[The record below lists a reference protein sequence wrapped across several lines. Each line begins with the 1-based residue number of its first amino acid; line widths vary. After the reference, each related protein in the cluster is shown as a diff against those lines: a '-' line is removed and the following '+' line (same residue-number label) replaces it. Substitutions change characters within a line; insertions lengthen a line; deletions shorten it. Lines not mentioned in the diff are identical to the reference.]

1 MGDAYKLQLKSSND
15 LRTSYEAIRAGFV
28 TLSLERN
35 LRATPHVAQARA
47 LKVAAGAARVPKEL
61 LGIAQ
66 IRPGLVT
73 AAGLSN
79 KALKFMEEDDKTKAI
94 AELIT
99 KFLEPAGPN
108 FVEELVFR
116 FLLTRGDTLGGS
128 MRNVGGFLAQ
138 CKLCKALIAYL
149 RLTGGQIFV
158 ETKLSKGWR
167 LLRAEDIDIERT
179 LHGLSWI
186 ADAKHRTLVLNMTVP
201 FVGKNVDLCLF
212 DCAPSDFAPSV
223 VKDPARYIALGEL
236 KGGIDPAGADEHW
249 KTAWSALGR
258 IQDAFADAGLKPYL
272 FYVGGAIEA
281 AMATE
286 IWDRLEEG
294 KLENAAN
301 LTIDDQISSIAQW
314 LCSI

>member
-1 MGDAYKLQLKSSND
+1 MGDAYKQHLKSCDD

-28 TLSLERN
+28 ALALERN
-35 LRATPHVAQARA
+35 VRATPHVAQARA
-47 LKVAAGAARVPKEL
+47 LKVAASAAKTPNGL
-61 LGIAQ
+61 LEIAQ
-66 IRPGLVT
+66 IRTALVT
-73 AAGLSN
+73 AAGLSDKAAKFLSDEN
-79 KALKFMEEDDKTKAI
+79 KATAI
-94 AELIT
+94 AELIS

-138 CKLCKALIAYL
+138 CKLCRALIAYL
-149 RLTGGQIFV
+149 RLGGGQIFV

-167 LLRAEDIDIERT
+167 LLRDDDLDIERT
-179 LHGLSWI
+179 LHGLSWK
-186 ADAKHRTLVLNMTVP
+186 AGEKHRTLVLNLTVP
-201 FVGKNVDLCLF
+201 LVGKNVDLCLF
-212 DCAPSDFAPSV
+212 DCAPDKFAPSV
-223 VKDPARYIALGEL
+223 VKDPARYVALGEL

-258 IQDAFADAGLKPYL
+258 IQEAFATEGLKPYL

-281 AMATE
+281 AMSIE
-286 IWDRLEEG
+286 IWDRLEDG
-294 KLENAAN
+294 RIENAAN
-301 LTIDDQISSIAQW
+301 LTVDDQISSIAQW